1 MRKNWLLIGIGLLI
15 AVLAIGAIACG
26 DDDDDANGN
35 GDGNGN
41 GDTGTIVGIR
51 LFEFSVL
58 ADPSSATAGSVTFS
72 AENEGPAENH
82 EFVVVRTDLAANA
95 LPTNDDGSVDEA
107 GAGIEVIDRI
117 AELESAGTGS
127 TTLTLDAGSYV
138 LICNLVI
145 EQEGEDPDV
154 HYALGMRLA
163 FEVTE

>member
-1 MRKNWLLIGIGLLI
+1 MRKHWLLIGIGLLT

-107 GAGIEVIDRI
+107 QVEVIDRI
-117 AELESAGTGS
+117 AEFESGGTES